1 MITAFWRILTAT
13 DEIQKESKLQSC
25 LTHLYQNGSNFTHRR
40 WPACSR
46 HFRYGNLRYLQAHLE
61 KGTCPKSLRYNVR
74 ANIMPDMCAFS
85 AFSETRNKG
94 ETTLIRN
101 RKRKQRKREKHRKRF
116 QKTIE
121 SRKQHIKNLSDKQL
135 TDEQI
140 SLLSTGLKFIPT
152 PATNEGLIRR
162 NLLKDFNLFA
172 RRMRLQYIFHGKEN
186 KQHPFYVKSTWEPPV
201 QQSVALETF
210 LEEVQFELANI
221 PIRRPKDNLSPG
233 ERRALHNLLGDNTI
247 IVKKADKGTTTVIM
261 SREQKIKEGQILL
274 NDLDNYRPL
283 EKQMAVVTAE
293 KIKQL
298 TTSMLTEGHIDV
310 MTVKWLS
317 QTPNPPRIP
326 EFYTLTKIHKP
337 TLVGRPIISG
347 CDGPTERISCFVD
360 RLIQPIVVTKRRND
374 LQPPKTT

>member
-1 MITAFWRILTAT
+1 
-13 DEIQKESKLQSC
+13 
-25 LTHLYQNGSNFTHRR
+25 
-40 WPACSR
+40 
-46 HFRYGNLRYLQAHLE
+46 
-61 KGTCPKSLRYNVR
+61 
-74 ANIMPDMCAFS
+74 
-85 AFSETRNKG
+85 
-94 ETTLIRN
+94 
-101 RKRKQRKREKHRKRF
+101 
-116 QKTIE
+116 
-121 SRKQHIKNLSDKQL
+121 
-135 TDEQI
+135 
-140 SLLSTGLKFIPT
+140 
-152 PATNEGLIRR
+152 
-162 NLLKDFNLFA
+162 
-172 RRMRLQYIFHGKEN
+172 MRLQYIFPRKEN

-210 LEEVQFELANI
+210 LQEVKFELANI
-221 PIRRPKDNLSPG
+221 PIRRPRDNLSPG

-261 SREQKIKEGQILL
+261 SREQKIKEGQILM

-283 EKQMAVVTAE
+283 EKQMAVETAE

-326 EFYTLTKIHKP
+326 EFYTLRKIHKP

-360 RLIQPIVVTKRRND
+360 RLIQPIAQQQESYLKD
-374 LQPPKTT
+374 SKDFIKHKTAKEHYPCLNGRY